1 MERYTTLFR
10 LPINLYTVGSP
21 VLIAAGALLKD
32 NQTGKVLAQLKLQN
46 LTDKIIKAVKCG
58 IKAFDISG
66 NEITGIE
73 EVQYL
78 DLSIPL
84 GSTFGTQTAIFLP
97 EPITR
102 SFSACCT
109 SVIFND
115 RDHTVWT
122 SDQNAVWEPLPKQ
135 QNLETLLGNTGLV
148 QQYQRDTSQKSCFI
162 PIEHDD
168 LWLCSCGAANKA
180 GKFQCHSCGI
190 TKNKIFSSLD
200 SEALKKEKEE
210 FEKEEAEKSAIQ
222 EQESKVQEDKRRKI
236 AIIISAVVLGIAVI
250 SILIF
255 QVFLPMQKYN
265 TAISLMDEGNYD
277 EAIVIFEELND
288 TERVE
293 ECKRLQEEFIQQEQY
308 QLALGTLN
316 NAKNDSEYLSAINTF
331 EELGDYKDSPSLL
344 KSANYQYADY
354 LVKQK
359 DFKYAITI
367 FESLGNYKDSKSR
380 IEEVKQYQIDAIH
393 QLLES
398 GDYEGAENAYL
409 ALDNYETSPLSKDDF
424 IITENGSNKSI
435 DVFENLNSEDQFLA
449 WYYYDPSIDKDKENI
464 VQTTRGIQ
472 LGDTDIEVKLAYG
485 DSYDYDSVESRN
497 NFRDF
502 IADTDSTAAKAMAEN
517 CEYYYCYTF
526 EKNYKIY
533 FCFDTNN
540 EVTFL
545 FFSYNYSLENRS
557 TPVIGYW
564 R

>member
-46 LTDKIIKAVKCG
+46 LTDKIIKAVKCR

-135 QNLETLLGNTGLV
+135 QNLETLLGNTELV
-148 QQYQRDTSQKSCFI
+148 QQYQRGTSQKSCFI

-190 TKNKIFSSLD
+190 TKNKIFSSLN
-200 SEALKKEKEE
+200 SEALKKGKEE

-222 EQESKVQEDKRRKI
+222 EQESKAQEDKRRKI
-236 AIIISAVVLGIAVI
+236 AIIISAVAVGIAII
-250 SILIF
+250 STLIS
-255 QVFLPMQKYN
+255 QVFLPMLQRQQYSDVLTSMSEGDYR
-265 TAISLMDEGNYD
+265 TAIFLLVDKAKEAGELSGETYSLLSQCLSES
-277 EAIVIFEELND
+277 F
-288 TERVE
+288 
-293 ECKRLQEEFIQQEQY
+293 
-308 QLALGTLN
+308 
-316 NAKNDSEYLSAINTF
+316 DSEFYVISKLSESENGDLLITCTGPNDAMEWLDGDPQIYL
-331 EELGDYKDSPSLL
+331 
-344 KSANYQYADY
+344 
-354 LVKQK
+354 
-359 DFKYAITI
+359 
-367 FESLGNYKDSKSR
+367 
-380 IEEVKQYQIDAIH
+380 EVD
-393 QLLES
+393 
-398 GDYEGAENAYL
+398 
-409 ALDNYETSPLSKDDF
+409 ETS
-424 IITENGSNKSI
+424 E
-435 DVFENLNSEDQFLA
+435 
-449 WYYYDPSIDKDKENI
+449 
-464 VQTTRGIQ
+464 
-472 LGDTDIEVKLAYG
+472 AY
-485 DSYDYDSVESRN
+485 
-497 NFRDF
+497 
-502 IADTDSTAAKAMAEN
+502 
-517 CEYYYCYTF
+517 
-526 EKNYKIY
+526 
-533 FCFDTNN
+533 
-540 EVTFL
+540 
-545 FFSYNYSLENRS
+545 
-557 TPVIGYW
+557 
-564 R
+564 